1 MSIYQKGDI
10 YNLIISEI
18 INQRNQSALK
28 IQKVY
33 RSKKIKI
40 N

>member
-18 INQRNQSALK
+18 INQRNQSAFK